1 MRKKF
6 IGFFLLATLLLALPS
21 CKKINTN
28 KVIEFNNKLVD
39 DQHTVLQHEAKIYF
53 AIYDSKPTDTLQ
65 ILLHEYQTVLDT
77 ITKKYEKPFKVEDT
91 FRRGALDLFKV
102 YNDIAKNTYPKLISL
117 LDSASEGAAF
127 ESIEIINLMMMID
140 STEDAANKKL
150 LNIQQYIIDK
160 YKI

>member
-65 ILLHEYQTVLDT
+65 ILLREYQTVLDT

-91 FRRGALDLFKV
+91 FRQGALELFRV
-102 YNDIAKNTYPKLISL
+102 YNDIAKNTYPHLISL
-117 LDSASEGAAF
+117 LDSINEEEAY
-127 ESIEIINLMMMID
+127 ESQKIIELMMMID
-140 STEDAANKKL
+140 STEDVANKKL
-150 LNIQQYIIDK
+150 LSIQQYVMDK

>member
-39 DQHTVLQHEAKIYF
+39 DQHTVLMHEAKIYF

-65 ILLHEYQTVLDT
+65 ILLREYQTVLDT

-91 FRRGALDLFKV
+91 FRQGALELFRV
-102 YNDIAKNTYPKLISL
+102 YNDIAKNTYPHLISL
-117 LDSASEGAAF
+117 LDSINEEEAY
-127 ESIEIINLMMMID
+127 ESQKIIELMMMID
-140 STEDAANKKL
+140 STEDVANKKL
-150 LNIQQYIIDK
+150 LSIQQYVMDK

>member
-1 MRKKF
+1 MGKKF

-91 FRRGALDLFKV
+91 FRQGALELFRV
-102 YNDIAKNTYPKLISL
+102 YNDIAKNTYPHLISL
-117 LDSASEGAAF
+117 LDSINEEEAY
-127 ESIEIINLMMMID
+127 ESQKIIELMMMID
-140 STEDAANKKL
+140 STEDVANKKL
-150 LNIQQYIIDK
+150 LSIQQYVMDK

>member
-91 FRRGALDLFKV
+91 FRQGALELFRV
-102 YNDIAKNTYPKLISL
+102 YNDIAKNTYPHLISL
-117 LDSASEGAAF
+117 LDSINEEEAY
-127 ESIEIINLMMMID
+127 ESQKIIELMMMID
-140 STEDAANKKL
+140 STEDVANKKL
-150 LNIQQYIIDK
+150 LSIQQYVMDK

>member
-1 MRKKF
+1 MGKKF
-6 IGFFLLATLLLALPS
+6 ISIFLMATLLLALPS

-39 DQHTVLQHEAKIYF
+39 DQHTVLMHEAKIYF

-91 FRRGALDLFKV
+91 FRQGALELFRV
-102 YNDIAKNTYPKLISL
+102 YNDIAKNTYPHLISL
-117 LDSASEGAAF
+117 LDSINEEEAY
-127 ESIEIINLMMMID
+127 ESQKIIELMMMID
-140 STEDAANKKL
+140 STEDVANKKL
-150 LNIQQYIIDK
+150 LNIQQYVMDK